1 MPLRLK
7 ILSLIFIVL
16 LGLVF
21 LQHFSVSE
29 DGSGEK
35 VEVAIADTASIN
47 MVIFTRP
54 SGEKATIEK
63 NSNGIW
69 LYNRSFEARKYLM
82 DLLFTGLSRMQ
93 VKREVSESVR
103 QNTLKAITSE
113 GYLIKIAFSNG
124 RNQQEFYLA
133 ANPADPNSTLYMEKG
148 SEIPYIVLVPGF
160 EGSLSNLFAL
170 KKGEWRDKELFVSSP
185 ENLQLIKLSYPDFP
199 GQSFEI
205 RYNPNGFSVE
215 GVTQIDST
223 KLGRYLLSYRYL
235 TVYDYIEGGK
245 EALKKEM
252 GDSRPLAIIEMES
265 LHDEKVL
272 EVYEK
277 KGKFFGY
284 IDNENEFVSLRPEV
298 YSRLLVKKAY
308 FYLEEEP

>member
-35 VEVAIADTASIN
+35 VEVAISDTASIN
-47 MVIFTRP
+47 NISFSRP
-54 SGEKATIEK
+54 SGAKVVIQK
-63 NSNGIW
+63 NAGGLWI
-69 LYNRSFEARKYLM
+69 YNRSFEARKYLM

-93 VKREVSESVR
+93 VKREVSESIR
-103 QNTLKAITSE
+103 QKTINTITTE
-113 GYLIKIAFSNG
+113 GYLVEISFSNG
-124 RNQQEFYLA
+124 NAGHDFYLA
-133 ANPADPNSTLYMEKG
+133 VNPADPNSTLYLKKG
-148 SEIPYIVLVPGF
+148 DKIPYIVLVPGF

-284 IDNENEFVSLRPEV
+284 LDNENEFVSLRPEV